1 MPAQISVV
9 ENIQEQDLGDLADK
23 DWDTLFREGKLGIL
37 KKSSQ
42 TYTRKMRDK
51 KFPNLKEN

>member
-23 DWDTLFREGKLGIL
+23 DWDTLFREGKIRNYKRFPDL
-37 KKSSQ
+37 
-42 TYTRKMRDK
+42 YEKMRDK